1 MLGLDAPATIGRSA
15 WIASG
20 LLAAVLSATTIGA
33 QAPAGGQ
40 APAQQAAP
48 VTRTFGPDAGFVLHF
63 IKPEST
69 ADFEMVMAKVKEVLQ
84 KSTKPERKQQATG
97 WKLFKS
103 QDPPGPKGEILYVFI
118 IDPAL
123 KGADYQVSNILAEG
137 LPVAE
142 VNELFKKYAA
152 SYGQGQQ
159 PVNLALVNDFGK

>member
-1 MLGLDAPATIGRSA
+1 MFGLDAPATCGRSA

-20 LLAAVLSATTIGA
+20 LLAALLSA
-33 QAPAGGQ
+33 PAV
-40 APAQQAAP
+40 AQQPPASAP
-48 VTRTFGPDAGFVLHF
+48 GQPDKQANAPSTRTFGPDAGLVLHF
-63 IKPEST
+63 IKPEAT
-69 ADFEMVMAKVKEVLQ
+69 ADFEMVMTKVKEVLQ
-84 KSTKPERKQQATG
+84 KSAKPERKQQAMG
-97 WKLFKS
+97 WRLYKS
-103 QDPPGPKGEILYVFI
+103 PDPAGPNVLYVFV

-152 SYGQGQQ
+152 AYGTGQQ